1 MIEGTIPPSGNKP
14 TTQKNNWSIIVETD
28 DFVAI
33 NKPAGMLSIPDREQ
47 STPSL
52 KDHLIQRYG
61 SIFTVHRLDRDTS
74 GIILFAKNDKSHQYL
89 STQFEGR
96 QVEKF
101 YSGLVTG
108 KPTIT
113 DGSMHGAIAEHA
125 VKKGLMVIHAK
136 GKVAHTDYKVLELF
150 NQFSLI
156 EFQIHTGRTHQ
167 IRVHAKSIGHPLAC
181 DPLYGDGKPVLLSG
195 IKKKFKL
202 SKSVE
207 TETPLL
213 NRVALHAFR
222 INFTDRKG
230 IVHQL
235 EAPLP
240 KDFMATL
247 QQLRKNT

>member
-1 MIEGTIPPSGNKP
+1 
-14 TTQKNNWSIIVETD
+14 
-28 DFVAI
+28 
-33 NKPAGMLSIPDREQ
+33 
-47 STPSL
+47 
-52 KDHLIQRYG
+52 
-61 SIFTVHRLDRDTS
+61 
-74 GIILFAKNDKSHQYL
+74 
-89 STQFEGR
+89 
-96 QVEKF
+96 
-101 YSGLVTG
+101 
-108 KPTIT
+108 
-113 DGSMHGAIAEHA
+113 MHGAIAEHA